1 MRGLELG
8 IWDLFEICRLVPGAF
23 ILESPTGYT
32 YPRDVMTQP
41 DKHSTQIVTNR
52 RARFE
57 YEVLERV
64 EAGIALT
71 GSEVKSLR
79 DHKASISDAYARFE
93 QGELWLINLDIAPYE
108 QAGYAQHEP
117 KRPRKL
123 LLHRR
128 QLKRL
133 VGKVKEKG
141 LTLIPLGL
149 HFNSRGYAKVSIGLA
164 RGRQTYDKRRAIKDR
179 ETKRDI
185 QRQMRRH

>member
-1 MRGLELG
+1 MDLG
-8 IWDLFEICRLVPGAF
+8 IAYSAKAALAASAGWDFLEICRLVLGAF
-23 ILESPTGYT
+23 ILDSPTGCT
-32 YPRDVMTQP
+32 YPRDVMT
-41 DKHSTQIVTNR
+41 
-52 RARFE
+52 
-57 YEVLERV
+57 
-64 EAGIALT
+64 
-71 GSEVKSLR
+71 
-79 DHKASISDAYARFE
+79 
-93 QGELWLINLDIAPYE
+93 PYE

-133 VGKVKEKG
+133 VGKVQEKG

-149 HFNSRGYAKVSIGLA
+149 HFNTRGYAKVSIGLA